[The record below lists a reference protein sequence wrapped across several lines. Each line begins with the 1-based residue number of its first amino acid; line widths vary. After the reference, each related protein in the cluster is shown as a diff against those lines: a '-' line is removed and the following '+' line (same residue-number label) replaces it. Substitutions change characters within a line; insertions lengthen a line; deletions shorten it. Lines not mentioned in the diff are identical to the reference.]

1 MKNCI
6 WRIWLPVVLF
16 TVWELAAS
24 ARWVDVF
31 FFSAPSRIVSTAIQM
46 ASSGELLGHLLATL
60 FRLAVSFP
68 LGVAAGVICAA
79 LAVLWPPFA
88 RSVEPSLN
96 AAYSLPKLTLFPL
109 LVMVFGIGDAARI
122 LLVALGVFLLI
133 AVQLLDAIRGVPSDL
148 LEMAR
153 NYGAK
158 GWPLV
163 RRVYCPA
170 AMPRLLTAL
179 RVAAGR
185 AVVITISTE
194 ILGARQGVGSMV
206 WFGWQ
211 TLITEHIY
219 IGILLS
225 ALIGATLMYIF
236 RLIERRSLVWLP
248 VLLIAIFPA
257 SAQTAALIE
266 GRVTDPS
273 GAPIANVAIE
283 VRESQT
289 RIARSAF
296 SRSDGAYRTPPLAP
310 GRYVIAVSH
319 PGFQALIRQN
329 IELNAGRAQWV
340 DLQLS
345 VGETRESITVSSQP
359 ALVNT
364 NAADWGSGPGQRK
377 LESLPLNGRDLFAL
391 ATQQPGANVNLSQIS
406 SLTGGMGLAISV
418 NGGRASQNSF
428 RLDGVYIN
436 DAAHGVPGS
445 AAGRLLGL
453 ESVQELRLVTSPFSA
468 EYGQA
473 AGGVLIAV
481 SKSGTNDLH
490 GAAYN
495 FLRNDK
501 LDARNFFDLDAP
513 PPLRRNQFGSILHG
527 PLRRNKLFFLGNYE
541 GIRDTTSRTVRPAT
555 LAVAPRA
562 TAAPSVRPFLAVYPL
577 PNGRDF
583 GDGSAEFIA
592 ERSRS
597 ITENYFAGKLDWV
610 PTDRLRFNG
619 RYTWDRASNSV
630 PDDYN
635 LWNLESRSRYQFLNG
650 EAQWIASPRVV
661 LTTRAGFSRISNG
674 DYAPPISPLISRL
687 TFLPGMQLG
696 TFRVTGLA
704 DVGGILVRQRPR
716 DNTLTTTQFNQDYS
730 HSSGSH
736 TFKAGGG
743 FDMVR
748 FDQLAEISKA
758 GYYQFTSIPSL
769 LQGRPQTAEVMAA
782 DADAAR
788 RWRQYNLS
796 GYFLDDVRLSPR
808 FSLSMGVRWES
819 YTAPNELDGKIA
831 TVRNPFTD
839 KGVTIGGPLFNN
851 PSRDNFAPR
860 LSLAWDPFGRGRTVI
875 RAGFGVF
882 FDLLGVREIVV
893 AGVRV
898 PPFFNRAVI
907 ANAPFPDL
915 GPALSSGTLDPSV
928 DTVDFDVQQPYVL
941 QQQFELQHQLD
952 SRTVL
957 RAGYAGSRGVH
968 LIGHINE
975 FNIRRPTVLPDGRLF
990 FPATGPRINPNFDRF
1005 STRRTQFNSF
1015 FHAFHL
1021 AAERRLTKGL
1031 GAQFKYTLS
1040 KSIDEHS
1047 VAIFSEFEVQRYIPT
1062 VLDYRSNRG
1071 RSNFDMRHAF
1081 AANFTAATTRFTGWE
1096 LHGILT
1102 LQSGFA
1108 FSPTVGYDRAQLGG
1122 TSELSQR
1129 PSIGAPMPVNFGTPD
1144 RWFDPDVFQLPEVGM
1159 LGNLGRNTLTGPGL
1173 AALDAAL
1180 HKALFKADR
1189 HALILR
1195 VESFNLANRAN
1206 FQVPSGLA
1214 IFNNRN
1220 QRLGTAGRITA
1231 TASTSRQ
1238 IQLALRWSF

>member
-1 MKNCI
+1 MKRWL
-6 WRIWLPVVLF
+6 WRLWLPVLF
-16 TVWELAAS
+16 FALWQAAS
-24 ARWVDVF
+24 TYRWIDVF
-31 FFSAPSRIVSTAIQM
+31 FFPPPSRIAATAIAM
-46 ASSGELLGHLLATL
+46 ISSGQLSGHLAATL
-60 FRLAVSFP
+60 FRLGISFP
-68 LGVAAGVICAA
+68 LGVLAGAICAV
-79 LAVLWPPFA
+79 LAVLWPAFS
-88 RSVEPSLN
+88 RSVEPTLN
-96 AAYSLPKLTLFPL
+96 AAYSLPKLTLLPL
-109 LVMVFGIGDAARI
+109 LIMVLGTGDASRI

-133 AVQLLDAIRGVPSDL
+133 AVQLLDAIRAVPSDL
-148 LEMAR
+148 VEMAR
-153 NYGAK
+153 NYGAR

-163 RRVYCPA
+163 RRIYWPA

-185 AVVITISTE
+185 AAVLTVSTE
-194 ILGARQGVGSMV
+194 ILGAQQGVGSMV
-206 WFGWQ
+206 WLGWQ

-225 ALIGATLMYIF
+225 ALIGATLMFFF
-236 RLIERRSLVWLP
+236 RLIERRALVWLP
-248 VLLIAIFPA
+248 ALLIATLAA

-266 GRVTDPS
+266 GCVTDPS

-289 RIARSAF
+289 RIARSAS
-296 SRSDGAYRTPPLAP
+296 SRDDGAYRTPPLAP
-310 GRYVIAVSH
+310 GRYILAVSH
-319 PGFQALIRQN
+319 PGFQALIREN
-329 IELNAGRAQWV
+329 IELTAGRAQWV

-364 NAADWGSGPGQRK
+364 NASDWGSGPGQRK

-391 ATQQPGANVNLSQIS
+391 ATQQPGANINLSQTN
-406 SLTGGMGLAISV
+406 SLTAGMGLAISV

-436 DAAHGVPGS
+436 DATHGVPGS
-445 AAGRLLGL
+445 ASGRLLGL

-490 GAAYN
+490 AAAYN

-513 PPLRRNQFGSILHG
+513 PPLRRNQFGGVVHG
-527 PLRRNKLFFLGNYE
+527 PIRRNKIFFLGNYE

-555 LAVAPRA
+555 L
-562 TAAPSVRPFLAVYPL
+562 TAASRAAAIPAVRPFLAAYPL

-592 ERSRS
+592 ERSRAT
-597 ITENYFAGKLDWV
+597 TENYFAGKLDWA
-610 PTDRLRFNG
+610 PTDRVRLNG
-619 RYTWDRASNSV
+619 RYTWDRASNSA
-630 PDDYN
+630 PDDFN

-650 EAQWIASPRVV
+650 EAQWIVSPRTV
-661 LTTRAGFSRISNG
+661 LTTRAGFSRIANG
-674 DYAPPISPLISRL
+674 DYAPAISPLVSQIS
-687 TFLPGMQLG
+687 FLRGLPLG
-696 TFRVTGLA
+696 TVRVTGLT
-704 DVGGILVRQRPR
+704 DVGGLAVRQRPR
-716 DNTLTTTQFNQDYS
+716 DNTLNNTQLSQEFS
-730 HSSGSH
+730 HSAGRH
-736 TFKAGGG
+736 TLKAGGG
-743 FDMVR
+743 IDFVR

-758 GYYQFTSIPSL
+758 GYYQFTSIASL
-769 LQGRPQTAEVMAA
+769 LQGRSQSAEVMAA

-788 RWRQYNLS
+788 RWRQYNFS
-796 GYFLDDVRLSPR
+796 GYFLDDFRLSPR
-808 FSLSMGVRWES
+808 FSLSAGVRWEA

-839 KGVTIGGPLFNN
+839 TRVTIGGPLFNN

-875 RAGFGVF
+875 RTGFGVF

-898 PPFFNRAVI
+898 PPFFNRAVLT
-907 ANAPFPDL
+907 NAPFPDL
-915 GPALSSGTLDPSV
+915 GPFIAGAALDPSV
-928 DTVDFDVQQPYVL
+928 DTVDFDVQKPYVL
-941 QQQFELQHQLD
+941 QQQFEIQHQLD
-952 SRTVL
+952 SRTIL

-968 LIGHINE
+968 LIGHLGE
-975 FNIRRPTVLPDGRLF
+975 FNIRRPNVLPDGRLF
-990 FPATGPRINPNFDRF
+990 FPATGPRLNPNFDRF

-1015 FHAFHL
+1015 FHALHL
-1021 AAERRLTKGL
+1021 AADRRLTKGL
-1031 GAQFKYTLS
+1031 GAQFKYS
-1040 KSIDEHS
+1040 FAKSIDEHS
-1047 VAIFSEFEVQRYIPT
+1047 VAIFSEFDSQRYIPT

-1081 AANFTAATTRFTGWE
+1081 AANFTAATARFTGWE

-1129 PSIGAPMPVNFGTPD
+1129 PSSGASKPVVLGTPD
-1144 RWFDPDVFQLPEVGM
+1144 RWFEPDVFQLPEVGM

-1173 AALDAAL
+1173 ATLDAAL
-1180 HKALFKADR
+1180 HKALFKTER
-1189 HALILR
+1189 HALTLR
-1195 VESFNLANRAN
+1195 IESFNLANRAN
-1206 FQVPSGLA
+1206 FQIPSGLA

-1238 IQLALRWSF
+1238 IQLALRWAF